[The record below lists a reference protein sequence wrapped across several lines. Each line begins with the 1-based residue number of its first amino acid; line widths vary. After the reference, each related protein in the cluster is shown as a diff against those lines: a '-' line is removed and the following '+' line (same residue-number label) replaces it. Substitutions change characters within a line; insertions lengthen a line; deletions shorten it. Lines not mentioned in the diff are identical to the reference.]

1 MARIRRAKEK
11 RQQPYWA
18 ALIKGTAPNFIPR
31 APADLANG
39 VRLFENK
46 PNGGISVTN
55 MEGAGGSFPTRQV
68 YRILS
73 FRVWLLFFGCV
84 NEIPGV
90 NIDVDLYHQAVSQL
104 YWEMQVSNKQAF
116 LAPTMYLPAGGGL
129 YGDVGANTDQAV
141 ISNGH
146 PSSRAICALARSI
159 ALSAGQDFYVRAT
172 VEANGATNFA
182 TTLGTLVSGQV
193 VVSFFLDGIH
203 VRDIL

>member
-18 ALIKGTAPNFIPR
+18 ALIKGSAPANFAPR
-31 APADLANG
+31 LPADLANG

-73 FRVWLLFFGCV
+73 MRVWLMFFGCLDA
-84 NEIPGV
+84 GAT
-90 NIDVDLYHQAVSQL
+90 NIDVQLYHEALSQV
-104 YWEMQVSNKQAF
+104 YWELQVSNKQAF
-116 LAPTMYLPAGGGL
+116 QAPTMYLPAGGGL
-129 YGDVGANTDQAV
+129 AGDVGGNVDQATLN
-141 ISNGH
+141 NGVPTH
-146 PSSRAICALARSI
+146 KAIAQLARSI

-172 VEANGATNFA
+172 VEANGLSNFA
-182 TTLGTLVSGQV
+182 TTLGTLTAGQLV
-193 VVSFFLDGIH
+193 CTFFLDGIH

>member
-1 MARIRRAKEK
+1 VARIRRAKEK

-18 ALIKGTAPNFIPR
+18 ALIKGTAPANFIPR
-31 APADLANG
+31 QPADLTNG

-73 FRVWLLFFGCV
+73 FRVWLMFFGCLDAAAA
-84 NEIPGV
+84 

-104 YWEMQVSNKQAF
+104 YWELQVSNKQAF
-116 LAPTMYLPAGGGL
+116 QAPTMYLPAGGGL
-129 YGDVGANTDQAV
+129 YGDVGANVDQAV
-141 ISNGH
+141 ISNGV
-146 PSSRAICALARSI
+146 PSSRSICALARSI

-172 VEANGATNFA
+172 VEANGLSNFG
-182 TTLGTLVSGQV
+182 TTLGTLTDGQV
-193 VVSFFLDGIH
+193 VATFFLDGIH

>member
-18 ALIKGTAPNFIPR
+18 TLIKGTAPLNFIPR
-31 APADLANG
+31 QPADLANG

-73 FRVWLLFFGCV
+73 FRVWLMFFGCV
-84 NEIPGV
+84 EVANV
-90 NIDVDLYHQAVSQL
+90 DVDLYHQAVSQL
-104 YWEMQVSNKQAF
+104 YWELQVSNKQAF
-116 LAPTMYLPAGGGL
+116 QAPTMYLPAGGGL
-129 YGDVGANTDQAV
+129 YGDNGAAVDQAIV
-141 ISNGH
+141 TNGMPTH
-146 PSSRAICALARSI
+146 KAICSLARSI

-172 VEANGATNFA
+172 VEANGLSNFGVN
-182 TTLGTLVSGQV
+182 LGTLTAGQIV
-193 VVSFFLDGIH
+193 VTFFLDGIH

>member
-18 ALIKGTAPNFIPR
+18 TLIKGTAPGSFIPR
-31 APADLANG
+31 LPADLANG

-73 FRVWLLFFGCV
+73 FRVWLMFFGCLDA
-84 NEIPGV
+84 GAA

-104 YWEMQVSNKQAF
+104 YWELQVSNKQAF
-116 LAPTMYLPAGGGL
+116 QAPTMYLPAGGGL
-129 YGDVGANTDQAV
+129 YGDNGAAVDQAIV
-141 ISNGH
+141 TNGMPTH
-146 PSSRAICALARSI
+146 KAICSLARSI

-172 VEANGATNFA
+172 VEANGLSNFG
-182 TTLGTLVSGQV
+182 TTLGTLTDGQLV
-193 VVSFFLDGIH
+193 VTFFLDGIH